1 MESFPLRSPRCAL
14 ALFRAILEMLRTF
27 PQQLFSSALPPL
39 ATESGLCSYQ
49 RLSAEGHL
57 VGGYSGN

>member
-1 MESFPLRSPRCAL
+1 MESFPLRSSHCAL
-14 ALFRAILEMLRTF
+14 ALFRAVLEMLHTF

-49 RLSAEGHL
+49 RLSAEGQI
-57 VGGYSGN
+57 VGDYSGN